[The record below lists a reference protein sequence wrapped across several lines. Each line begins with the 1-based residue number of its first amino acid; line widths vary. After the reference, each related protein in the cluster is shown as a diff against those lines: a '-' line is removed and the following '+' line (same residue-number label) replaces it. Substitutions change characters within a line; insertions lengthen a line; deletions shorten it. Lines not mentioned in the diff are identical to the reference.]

1 MQKIDST
8 STLSEAILELEAR
21 KVEEGKMLKEQVN
34 QAYESIKP
42 INLIKS
48 TFKEALAGQDLRADI
63 INLSLGLIAGYVSKR
78 VFSGLEESPLKKLL
92 GTSLQLGITLFILK
106 NPETIQAIGN
116 GIVKFLGGDQDQD
129 QQTETVPKPK

>member
-8 STLSEAILELEAR
+8 SSLSETIHELEVR
-21 KVEEGKMLKEQVN
+21 RVEEGKMLKQQAN
-34 QAYESIKP
+34 QAYENIKP

-48 TFKEALAGQDLRADI
+48 TFKEALAAQDLRTDI

-78 VFSGLEESPLKKLL
+78 VFSGLEDSPLKKLL
-92 GTSLQLGITLFILK
+92 GTSLQFGITLFIIN

-116 GIVKFLGGDQDQD
+116 GIAKFISGDQE
-129 QQTETVPKPK
+129 QQE

>member
-8 STLSEAILELEAR
+8 SSLSETIHKLEVR
-21 KVEEGKMLKEQVN
+21 RVEEGKMLKQQAN
-34 QAYESIKP
+34 QAYENIKP

-48 TFKEALAGQDLRADI
+48 TFKEALAAQDLRTDI

-78 VFSGLEESPLKKLL
+78 VFSGLEDSPLKKLL
-92 GTSLQLGITLFILK
+92 GTSLQFGITLFIIN

-116 GIVKFLGGDQDQD
+116 GIAKFISGDQE
-129 QQTETVPKPK
+129 QQE

>member
-8 STLSEAILELEAR
+8 SSLSESILELEAR
-21 KVEEGKMLKEQVN
+21 RAEEGKMLKEQAN
-34 QAYESIKP
+34 QAYENIKP

-48 TFKEALAGQDLRADI
+48 TFKEALAAQDLRVDI

-78 VFSGLEESPLKKLL
+78 VFSGLEDSPLKKLL
-92 GTSLQLGITLFILK
+92 GTSLQFGITLFIIN

-116 GIVKFLGGDQDQD
+116 GIVNFISGDQDQD
-129 QQTETVPKPK
+129 QQIEPGD